1 MELKCKL
8 NYNNKLY
15 GKGKAYIAK
24 ITGEDSKYKLKR
36 NFLDRETDYDKS
48 SGTTWYKY
56 IWSIKETGI
65 YEFKEENA
73 FKHEVEYFKYDEEL
87 NVKQLLTYE
96 EVLRSFAS
104 DIKNTEEYKKALEKA
119 KMTGEK
125 QLLSSG
131 MKACNDPAE
140 ECSWD
145 SVNKYVLADG
155 NIKTVRCHTY

>member
-56 IWSIKETGI
+56 TWSIKETAI

-73 FKHEVEYFKYDEEL
+73 FKHEVEYFKYDAEL
-87 NVKQLLTYE
+87 NVKQLLTYP

-104 DIKNTEEYKKALEKA
+104 DIKNTDEYKKVLEKA
-119 KMTGEK
+119 KVTGEK

-131 MKACNDPAE
+131 MEPCNDPAE

-145 SVNKYVLADG
+145 SVYKYVLADG
-155 NIKTVRCHTY
+155 NIKTVRSHTY